1 MKSKEKIAFTLRIDK
16 ELAAKIDYVAEY
28 YGRNRTGEI
37 IWTMKRH
44 VAEFEKE
51 IEKIDLE
58 ETVTNT
64 P

>member
-1 MKSKEKIAFTLRIDK
+1 MKAKDKISFTLRIDK

-44 VAEFEKE
+44 VAEFERE
-51 IEKIDLE
+51 IEKINLEDL
-58 ETVTNT
+58 
-64 P
+64 

>member
-1 MKSKEKIAFTLRIDK
+1 MKPKEKIAFTLRIDK

-44 VAEFEKE
+44 IAEFERE
-51 IEKIDLE
+51 IEKINPEDL
-58 ETVTNT
+58 
-64 P
+64 

>member
-1 MKSKEKIAFTLRIDK
+1 M
-16 ELAAKIDYVAEY
+16 AAKIDYVAEY

>member
-1 MKSKEKIAFTLRIDK
+1 MAMKPKEKIAFTLRIDK

-44 VAEFEKE
+44 IAEFERE
-51 IEKIDLE
+51 IEKINPEDL
-58 ETVTNT
+58 
-64 P
+64 